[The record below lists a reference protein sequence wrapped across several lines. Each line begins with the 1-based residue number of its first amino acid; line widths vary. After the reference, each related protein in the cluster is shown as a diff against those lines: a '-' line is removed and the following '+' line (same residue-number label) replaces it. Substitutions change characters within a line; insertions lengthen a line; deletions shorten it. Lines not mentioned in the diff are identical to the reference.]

1 MDKALS
7 HTMLVLKHTT
17 EAEKKRNIS
26 NKHNGLKC
34 LNWRET
40 DQLAIYKHD
49 QGVEMGSTEKQL
61 QLSSQSA
68 T

>member
-1 MDKALS
+1 MLSFIMDKALS
-7 HTMLVLKHTT
+7 HTLLVLKHTT
-17 EAEKKRNIS
+17 ETEKKQRNIS
-26 NKHNGLKC
+26 NKHYGLKC

-61 QLSSQSA
+61 RL
-68 T
+68 